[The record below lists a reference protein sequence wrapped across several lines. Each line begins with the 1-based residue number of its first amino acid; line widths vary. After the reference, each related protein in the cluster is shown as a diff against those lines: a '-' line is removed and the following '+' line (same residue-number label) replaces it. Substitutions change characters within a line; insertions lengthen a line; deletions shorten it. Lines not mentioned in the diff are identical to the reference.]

1 MSIVNKEK
9 LILGIE
15 TSCDDTSI
23 CLLSGNPDR
32 LEQKPNIHSISY
44 FSQEEIL
51 KKWGG
56 VVPEIAARNHLLKLA
71 PLIEQTMN
79 DSNYKLSDV
88 EAIAVTVKPG
98 LLGPLLTGLN
108 SAKTLALYH
117 ELPIVPVNHLHAHLE
132 AIHIDQDVSYPYLG
146 LIVSGGHTL
155 FMLVESPTDFTML
168 GTTIDDAAGEAFD
181 KGGKLL
187 GLAYPAGRIIDEL
200 SKIGDESKYQ
210 FPIGLKKSANC
221 DLSYSGVKT
230 SLRQFIDKNSDVLT
244 NENMMADVCASYQR
258 AIVDAI
264 KLKAR
269 YAIKKAG
276 DMTGLAHMDFV
287 IGGGVAANS
296 KLRSTLS
303 HSYKKAFFVTPKYC
317 TDNGAMIANL
327 GLRTFN
333 KESVDFPDCLELD
346 ARGRAIPKEKLHQQ
360 SRDAKIKAR
369 FEN

>member
-1 MSIVNKEK
+1 MTSKK
-9 LILGIE
+9 TILGIE

-23 CLLSGNPDR
+23 CVLSGDPSDLSLKPDI
-32 LEQKPNIHSISY
+32 LGLSY

-56 VVPEIAARNHLLKLA
+56 VVPEVAARNHLLKLT
-71 PLIEQTMN
+71 PLIEQALEQSSLKSN
-79 DSNYKLSDV
+79 DID
-88 EAIAVTVKPG
+88 AIAVTVKPG

-108 SAKTLALYH
+108 AAKTLALYH
-117 ELPIVPVNHLHAHLE
+117 ETPLVPVNHLHAHIE
-132 AIHIDQDVSYPYLG
+132 AIHIDQDISYPYLG

-155 FMLVESPTDFTML
+155 FMLVKSPYDFTIL

-187 GLAYPAGRIIDEL
+187 GLPYPAGRFIDEL
-200 SKIGDESKYQ
+200 AKNGDESKFL
-210 FPIGLKKSANC
+210 FPIGLKKSSNS

-230 SLRQFIDKNSDVLT
+230 SLRQFIEKNPDVLKDKQ
-244 NENMMADVCASYQR
+244 MLADTCASYQR

-269 YAIKKAG
+269 YALKKAQDLSG
-276 DMTGLAHMDFV
+276 KFDIDFV
-287 IGGGVAANS
+287 VGGGVAANS

-303 HSYKKAFFVTPKYC
+303 HSYKNVSFVTPNFC

-327 GLRTFN
+327 GLRTFKN
-333 KESVDFPDCLELD
+333 DHVDFPACLELD
-346 ARGRAIPKEKLHQQ
+346 ARGRVIPKEKLHQQ
-360 SRDAKIKAR
+360 SRYAKVKAR
-369 FEN
+369 NEN